1 MISTLTEARVV
12 GIAEIAISDSP
23 DDVIVTY
30 SLGSCLGVTIW
41 DPVSG
46 VGGLAHFVLPISKDH
61 AERASERPGMFV
73 DTGFV
78 HLIKTFE
85 ERGGNRNRA
94 VIKLA
99 GAANAIAA
107 TARFA
112 IGKRNY
118 AVFCRLLMKNGLE
131 VHGEDVGGSI
141 PRTLL
146 LHMAD
151 GRTVMKTHEEEL
163 VL

>member
-1 MISTLTEARVV
+1 MVSTLSEAKVV

-23 DDVIVTY
+23 ADIIVTY
-30 SLGSCLGVTIW
+30 SLGSCLGVTIY
-41 DPVSG
+41 DPIAG
-46 VGGLAHFVLPISKDH
+46 IGGLAHFVLPISKDH
-61 AERASERPGMFV
+61 DDKATERPGMFV

-78 HLIKTFE
+78 HLIRTFE
-85 ERGGNRNRA
+85 EKGGDRNRA
-94 VIKLA
+94 IIKLA
-99 GAANAIAA
+99 GAANPIAA

-112 IGKRNY
+112 IGKRNH

-131 VHGEDVGGSI
+131 AQGEDVGGTV

-151 GRTVMKTHEEEL
+151 GKTVMKTHEAEVEL
-163 VL
+163 